1 MSIEQI
7 LIWTGVAAISLA
19 VLIPYVVKFAR
30 TRRLMERRKKEA
42 IAMGFNQ
49 PRAQYPFIDR
59 GSCIGCGTCV
69 AACPEGDVL
78 GVVWGTSEVIN
89 GQRCV
94 GHALCESACPVG
106 ALKVGL
112 GDIRSRPDIPILTEC
127 NETTVPGMFIAG
139 ELSGLSLIRH
149 AIRQGQMV
157 VDEIDR
163 RKILPTHGD
172 VVDVVIVGAGPA
184 GMGAALTAVQHGLAY
199 VLLEENSLGGAIL
212 HYPKSKLVMTQPVE
226 IPLYGWLK
234 EEEYLKEQLLDVWQ
248 EITQKFHLNIRVGRR
263 VESVTRTPEWF
274 EVKTQQ
280 RQYLAK
286 NVVLALGRR
295 GTPRK
300 MGVPGEEQSKVMYQL
315 VDAQSYTNKHLL
327 VVGGGD
333 SAIEAAIGLAN
344 QPGNTVTI
352 SYRKGGFLRAKKK
365 NETKIAKLIAEKTVQ
380 PIFDSQVLEVLEN
393 SVTLATKQGRT
404 EIPNDFVIVQI
415 GGIPPFEMLRNM
427 GIAFGG
433 DALTVPEV
441 DARMATPKL
450 ASATESAS

>member
-1 MSIEQI
+1 MGIEQI
-7 LIWTGVAAISLA
+7 LIWTGVAALSLA
-19 VLIPYVVKFAR
+19 VLIPSVINFAK
-30 TRRLMERRKKEA
+30 TRRLMERRKQEA
-42 IAMGFNQ
+42 IAMGFSQ

-59 GSCIGCGTCV
+59 GSCIGCGSCV

-127 NETTVPGMFIAG
+127 NETTVPGIFIAG

-149 AIRQGQMV
+149 AIRQGQIV
-157 VDEIDR
+157 VDEIAR
-163 RKILPTHGD
+163 RKILPTGGD
-172 VVDVVIVGAGPA
+172 AVDVLIVGAGPA
-184 GMGAALTAVQHGLAY
+184 GLSAALTALQSGLSY
-199 VLLEENSLGGAIL
+199 ILLEERALGGAIL
-212 HYPKSKLVMTQPVE
+212 HYPRSKLVMTQPVE

-234 EEEYLKEQLLDVWQ
+234 EEEYLKEQLLVIWQ
-248 EITQKFHLNIRVGRR
+248 QIMQKFHLNIRAGER
-263 VESVTRTPEWF
+263 VESVSKTADLF

-280 RQYLAK
+280 RQYYSK
-286 NVVLALGRR
+286 NIVLALGRR

-300 MGVPGEEQSKVMYQL
+300 LNVPGEEQSKVIYQL
-315 VDAQSYTNKHLL
+315 VDAQSYTNKLVL

-333 SAIEAAIGLAN
+333 SAVEAAIGLAN

-352 SYRKGGFLRAKKK
+352 SYRKSGFLRVKKR
-365 NETKIAKLIAEKTVQ
+365 NEIKITKLIAGKNVQ

-393 SVTLATKQGRT
+393 SVILATNAGRI

-433 DALTVPEV
+433 DALTIPEV
-441 DARMATPKL
+441 EARIVTSKL
-450 ASATESAS
+450 ARTI